1 MANIQIK
8 NLDKAAKRI
17 IKAIKTKE
25 KIILYGDSDLDG
37 FSSVIIL
44 EEIIK
49 NLEGAVSD
57 VYFPDREKEGYGIN
71 EKALNFLKKY
81 APALLIT
88 IDCGIGNFKEVE
100 IAKKMGFEV
109 MIIDHHE
116 ILDKIPKAKIVVDP
130 KQKGDKYPFKQFA
143 AVGLAFKLAEAT
155 LKNKLTE
162 SLRKNFIELA
172 AMATIADMMPQISEN
187 REIIAEGLGYL
198 ESSWRPG
205 IQVLFNLKQIK
216 SLDLIQ
222 KVYKINSLLNI
233 RDIQN
238 RLPVG
243 YRILTSSKKQEAEK
257 LSENLYEKN
266 LERKEKI
273 NEMIE
278 TVKVR
283 ISKRE
288 DEPIIFET
296 DSSFEVALMG
306 VAESL
311 LVKEYDKPVFLC
323 KKLKDD
329 SMGGIRAPAGFNVV
343 EAMKN
348 YSKHLITYGGHPQAA
363 GFRIK
368 NTHLEKFRKHLI
380 EYFTKNPDGKA
391 IEDF

>member
-1 MANIQIK
+1 MAKVQIK

-17 IKAIKTKE
+17 IKAIKSKE

-44 EEIIK
+44 GEIIK

-100 IAKKMGFEV
+100 TAKKIGFEV
-109 MIIDHHE
+109 IIIDHHE

-130 KQKGDKYPFKQFA
+130 KQKGDKCPFKQFA
-143 AVGLAFKLAEAT
+143 AAGLAFKLAEAA
-155 LKNKLTE
+155 LKDKLTE

-172 AMATIADMMPQISEN
+172 TMATIADMMPQVDEN

-205 IQVLFNLKQIK
+205 MQVLFNLEQIK
-216 SLDLIQ
+216 HLELIQ

-243 YRILTSSKKQEAEK
+243 YRILTAPNKEEAEK

-266 LERKEKI
+266 IERKKKI
-273 NEMIE
+273 NEIIE
-278 TVKVR
+278 TVKAR

-296 DSSFEVALMG
+296 DPSFEVALMG

-323 KKLKDD
+323 KKLKED
-329 SMGGIRAPAGFNVV
+329 SMGGIRTPVGFNVV
-343 EAMKN
+343 KAMKG
-348 YSKHLITYGGHPQAA
+348 YSKYLITYGGHPQAA

-368 NTHLEKFRKHLI
+368 NTNLEKFRKHLI
-380 EYFTKNPDGKA
+380 KYFTKNK
-391 IEDF
+391 